1 MKKREVPKKN
11 YLIFLVL
18 SVFIVCLCF
27 YLATWYKTLNE
38 YYKNNSVIVEV
49 LSEIEANSFSSF
61 LLDNPDILVYISSSK
76 DSEVKSFEKKIKKFI
91 IDNNLSSEIVY
102 FDVSKEENSLGLMM
116 LKENYL
122 SQKLSKLKEIK
133 HPNLVKIEDGVI
145 VDILYTKKTAINK
158 IDVEKFLKR
167 NELLE
172 ND

>member
-1 MKKREVPKKN
+1 
-11 YLIFLVL
+11 
-18 SVFIVCLCF
+18 
-27 YLATWYKTLNE
+27 
-38 YYKNNSVIVEV
+38 
-49 LSEIEANSFSSF
+49 
-61 LLDNPDILVYISSSK
+61 
-76 DSEVKSFEKKIKKFI
+76 
-91 IDNNLSSEIVY
+91 
-102 FDVSKEENSLGLMM
+102 M

-133 HPNLVKIEDGVI
+133 HPNLVRIEDGVI